1 MLGDDYASNRRL
13 HISVAARKQCSCEK
27 TSWSDGLSCDMKRPL
42 NMRVRR
48 RLRSEDAAMEIAFS
62 KS

>member
-1 MLGDDYASNRRL
+1 MLGNDYASNRRL
-13 HISVAARKQCSCEK
+13 HISVAARKQCACEK
-27 TSWSDGLSCDMKRPL
+27 ISRSVGLSYDMNCPL

-48 RLRSEDAAMEIAFS
+48 RLRSEDAAMEVAFS